1 MVTPQA
7 VYAQG
12 VGCGGGFGPI
22 ADFFC
27 KMTVDPANPKAA
39 AVETGN
45 RLNKMVSSIIGFLT
59 ICAALW
65 FLFKILMAGYAW
77 ISAGGDTEKTTEAW
91 HTITNG
97 IIGLVI
103 VVAAW
108 VIVGLIGTMIGLD
121 ILNPGK
127 VIGNLSL

>member
-27 KMTVDPANPKAA
+27 KVDATDPIKAK
-39 AVETGN
+39 EQTGD
-45 RLNKMVSSIIGFLT
+45 RLNQMISSIIGFLT

-65 FLFKILMAGYAW
+65 FLFKIFMAGYAW